1 MTAPP
6 NTVALPVSLVE
17 TVTRHVRSQVLSGGL
32 EPGERIV
39 EESLCAALGVS
50 RAPVR
55 EALRLLAQQGLV
67 EHLPRRGFRV
77 VEWSVADIVQLFEL
91 RRVLEEFAIRK
102 ALPFDL
108 GSADA
113 GDDPFAGIRDALDDM
128 RSAAEGGDSL
138 GRDDAHRRFH
148 EAVVAIAGSRQLD
161 LLYHPILLKL
171 QLPMARN
178 MREEARVADPA
189 DGIRRHHE
197 LLDAVA
203 SNDQSVALAGLAR
216 HGELT
221 YLQLGIC

>member
-1 MTAPP
+1 MTTAP
-6 NTVALPVSLVE
+6 NAVALPVSLVE
-17 TVTRHVRSQVLSGGL
+17 TVTRHVRSQVLSGEL

-39 EESLCAALGVS
+39 EESLCVALGVS

-102 ALPFDL
+102 ALPFDEED
-108 GSADA
+108 GS
-113 GDDPFAGIRDALDDM
+113 DPFAGVRSALDDM
-128 RSAAEGGDSL
+128 RAAAEGGDTL

-161 LLYHPILLKL
+161 LLYAPILLKL

-178 MREEARVADPA
+178 MREEARVSDPA
-189 DGIRRHHE
+189 DGIRRHEE

-203 SNDQSVALAGLAR
+203 SNDRATALAGLAR

-221 YLQLGIC
+221 YLYLGIC